1 MLFLVISTPAPSQ
14 PSTMRQRREAYWQ
27 WIDGLRDKGLLRDV
41 YSRAGRG
48 AVAIFEVD
56 GNEALHALINEWT
69 EIVPAQFEVIPLL
82 DPQAAR
88 AYLNTREA

>member
-14 PSTMRQRREAYWQ
+14 PSTMRQRRQAYWQ
-27 WIDGLRDKGLLRDV
+27 WIDGLRGKGLLREV

-56 GNEALHALINEWT
+56 GNEALHALINEWS

-82 DPQAAR
+82 DPAAAR
-88 AYLNTREA
+88 GYLETIEV

>member
-14 PSTMRQRREAYWQ
+14 PSTMRQRRQAYWQ
-27 WIDGLRDKGLLRDV
+27 WIDTVREKGLLREV

-48 AVAIFEVD
+48 AVAIFEVH
-56 GNEALHALINEWT
+56 GNEALHALINEWA

-82 DPQAAR
+82 DAGAAR
-88 AYLNTREA
+88 AYLQTDER

>member
-14 PSTMRQRREAYWQ
+14 PSAMRERREAYWR
-27 WIDGLRDKGLLRDV
+27 WIDAVRGKGQLRDA

-48 AVAIFEVD
+48 AVAIFDVD

-69 EIVPAQFEVIPLL
+69 EIVPAEFQVIPLI
-82 DPQAAR
+82 DPGAAR
-88 AYLNTREA
+88 AYLAPR